1 MKKVR
6 LPSTVV
12 LELTYRC
19 NHQCKFCSC
28 PWYAPS
34 SSYPVGHELD
44 TDQWM
49 KAIDI
54 LYAESVSMFTLSGGE
69 ALLKEGFTDILRYIW
84 EKGKQSG
91 CRQQIAVIS
100 NGRAMTME
108 YLELFRELDVQLS
121 MSLPGYETFEYHT
134 GVDNA
139 DGVLH
144 WFKEA
149 EALGVNTTVNVTV
162 TQRNI
167 HELFQ
172 TLSLGLISGANS
184 LLLNRFLPGGR
195 GLAHWDE
202 LKLTRKQTNEMLDVA
217 EEVLGYS
224 NRFGSVGT
232 EIPLCAIID
241 PKKYQ
246 HLNIGYQCA
255 AAKGF
260 FVVDPSGNIRTC
272 NHSPRIVGH
281 IFNESVMTD
290 IAYWNMF
297 AAGDYQ
303 PEMCSRCK
311 LSPLCDCGCREVAH
325 ILHGNPKAKDTSIIC
340 DT

>member
-1 MKKVR
+1 M
-6 LPSTVV
+6 
-12 LELTYRC
+12 
-19 NHQCKFCSC
+19 
-28 PWYAPS
+28 
-34 SSYPVGHELD
+34 
-44 TDQWM
+44 
-49 KAIDI
+49 
-54 LYAESVSMFTLSGGE
+54 
-69 ALLKEGFTDILRYIW
+69 
-84 EKGKQSG
+84 
-91 CRQQIAVIS
+91 
-100 NGRAMTME
+100 
-108 YLELFRELDVQLS
+108 
-121 MSLPGYETFEYHT
+121 
-134 GVDNA
+134 
-139 DGVLH
+139 
-144 WFKEA
+144 
-149 EALGVNTTVNVTV
+149 NVTV

-195 GLAHWDE
+195 GLAHMDE
-202 LKLTRKQTNEMLDVA
+202 LKLTREQTNEMLDVA

-232 EIPLCAIID
+232 EIPFCAIQD

-281 IFNESVMTD
+281 IFDKSVITD
-290 IAYWNMF
+290 VAYWNMF
-297 AAGDYQ
+297 AAGDYK
-303 PEMCSRCK
+303 PDMCSRCK
-311 LSPLCDCGCREVAH
+311 LSPICDCGCREVAH
-325 ILHGNPKAKDTSIIC
+325 ILHGNPKAKDTSILY